1 MENKWYVLKVTPG
14 KERQMSDH
22 FNTLISLGRME
33 YVTRF
38 ICPTEREVVTT
49 KKKKT
54 YRDRVLYNGYLYF
67 EAQNKLNDEELKEIS
82 VFPSVMSML
91 GDKRPKLMGPVD
103 IQKIIKDDKLDL
115 HRENKLVAFMIGEEV
130 TLTDG
135 PFTSFV
141 GTITDIKGDKVTL
154 NVRIFGRFTSVTI
167 DIEHIKKT

>member
-1 MENKWYVLKVTPG
+1 
-14 KERQMSDH
+14 
-22 FNTLISLGRME
+22 
-33 YVTRF
+33 
-38 ICPTEREVVTT
+38 
-49 KKKKT
+49 
-54 YRDRVLYNGYLYF
+54 
-67 EAQNKLNDEELKEIS
+67 
-82 VFPSVMSML
+82 ML